1 MRHATADASVGRFLA
16 VTFGI
21 TWLCWGLRAALAL
34 AGVASVTD
42 PISLALFF
50 VGGFGPTVSALVVR
64 GDARTWGGF
73 VSFLLAGT
81 RRALGWLLLIVALT
95 FGASSAGLN
104 PGLPLPALPGALL
117 AAVTVS
123 GGNEELGWRGVLQP
137 ELERRLPY
145 PVATLVVGSVWA
157 VRHLP
162 FWVTPGD
169 SHAGFPFS
177 LFAPLAVLLS
187 FWLAGLRRRGG
198 SVALCCVLHG
208 VANTLLSL
216 FLIQLNAV
224 LVVGLLALTAL
235 SLWMGMG
242 GGRSGA
248 DGLST
253 PKAP

>member
-1 MRHATADASVGRFLA
+1 MRHTTADVSVTRFLA

-34 AGVASVTD
+34 VGVASVTD
-42 PISLALFF
+42 PVSMALFF

-64 GDARTWGGF
+64 GDARTWDGL
-73 VSFLLAGT
+73 VSFLFAGT
-81 RRALGWLLLIVALT
+81 YRAVGWLLLLVALVALT

-104 PGLPLPALPGALL
+104 PGLPLSALPAALL

-145 PVATLVVGSVWA
+145 PVATLVVGATWA
-157 VRHLP
+157 VWHLP

-169 SHAGFPFS
+169 SHVGFPFA
-177 LFAPLAVLLS
+177 LFATLAVLLS

-216 FLIQLNAV
+216 FLIQLNAI

-235 SLWMGMG
+235 SLWMGL
-242 GGRSGA
+242 GRRSA
-248 DGLST
+248 VS
-253 PKAP
+253 